1 MQISSERILTTHT
14 GSLPRP
20 GDLLELLVAR
30 DRSEPYDQAAFDER
44 LQAAVDYSVQK
55 QIAAGID
62 IVNDGEMSKIGYGA
76 YVKERLTGYGG
87 EEAPRIHAS
96 DLDEFPV
103 YFRQLYGPEGID
115 KMTRPLCNGP
125 IEYADLDA
133 VKTDLKNLATST
145 QGTPIAER
153 FLNTATPGLVSIW
166 LGNAYYKKPRRICV
180 GRRQCHEAGI

>member
-1 MQISSERILTTHT
+1 VQISSERILTTHT

-20 GDLLELLVAR
+20 DDLLELLVAR

-87 EEAPRIHAS
+87 EEAPSMHAS
-96 DLDEFPV
+96 DLDEISAKDRGHQSPQTFQRLKADCGMK
-103 YFRQLYGPEGID
+103 FRNIF
-115 KMTRPLCNGP
+115 
-125 IEYADLDA
+125 ISA
-133 VKTDLKNLATST
+133 
-145 QGTPIAER
+145 I
-153 FLNTATPGLVSIW
+153 
-166 LGNAYYKKPRRICV
+166 
-180 GRRQCHEAGI
+180 